1 MNIDRVRK
9 ELQESALREF
19 PNPER
24 VGCPDA
30 ETLAGMSR
38 RIIQMTQDQLHH
50 VTHCSPCFQTFLAIR
65 QEMRQRRVV
74 RIRIA
79 AVACAAA
86 IVLGAVIYWTGFAR
100 PKNPTVQIASVTTP
114 ATLDLRPLTENR
126 GLEQER
132 ANPPKPQL
140 ILPRKHLRLTLYFP
154 VGADEGQYALQL
166 LDGQLRTLLK
176 QHVTA
181 TLQDHIVTAVA
192 ELDLSSLSP
201 GLYTIAIRKIGD
213 EWRTYSVVLQ

>member
-65 QEMRQRRVV
+65 QEMRQRRVM

-86 IVLGAVIYWTGFAR
+86 IVLGVAIYWTGALR
-100 PKNPTVQIASVTTP
+100 PTPPVQIAGVTTNSP
-114 ATLDLRPLTENR
+114 RREHQKCEHLPKNQYPIAPPEERQSAEMKNR
-126 GLEQER
+126 GR
-132 ANPPKPQL
+132 
-140 ILPRKHLRLTLYFP
+140 
-154 VGADEGQYALQL
+154 
-166 LDGQLRTLLK
+166 
-176 QHVTA
+176 
-181 TLQDHIVTAVA
+181 
-192 ELDLSSLSP
+192 
-201 GLYTIAIRKIGD
+201 
-213 EWRTYSVVLQ
+213 

>member
-1 MNIDRVRK
+1 MSGEPILLSSNSGSQFVCHFDRP
-9 ELQESALREF
+9 LQLRI
-19 PNPER
+19 
-24 VGCPDA
+24 
-30 ETLAGMSR
+30 S
-38 RIIQMTQDQLHH
+38 
-50 VTHCSPCFQTFLAIR
+50 
-65 QEMRQRRVV
+65 
-74 RIRIA
+74 

-86 IVLGAVIYWTGFAR
+86 IVIGAGIYWTGVVR
-100 PKNPTVQIASVTTP
+100 PTPSVQIASVTTP

-126 GLEQER
+126 GLEQGR
-132 ANPPKPQL
+132 PNTPKPAL

-154 VGADEGQYALQL
+154 VGADEGEYALQL

-201 GLYTIAIRKIGD
+201 GLHTLAIRKSGD

>member
-9 ELQESALREF
+9 ELQESALRDF

-30 ETLAGMSR
+30 ETLAAMSR

-65 QEMRQRRVV
+65 HEMRQRRVV

-79 AVACAAA
+79 AAACAAA
-86 IVLGAVIYWTGFAR
+86 IALGAIIYWTGVAR
-100 PKNPTVQIASVTTP
+100 STPTVQIASVTTP

-126 GLEQER
+126 GVEQGR
-132 ANPPKPQL
+132 TNPPKPPL

-176 QHVTA
+176 QDVTA
-181 TLQDHIVTAVA
+181 TLQDHIVTAIA

-201 GLYTIAIRKIGD
+201 GLHTLAIRKAGD
-213 EWRTYSVVLQ
+213 EWRTYSVILQ

>member
-9 ELQESALREF
+9 ELQESALRDF

-50 VTHCSPCFQTFLAIR
+50 ITHCSPCFQTFLAIR

-79 AVACAAA
+79 AAAFAAA
-86 IVLGAVIYWTGFAR
+86 IVLGGVIYRTGVVR
-100 PKNPTVQIASVTTP
+100 SPPPVQIASPTAP
-114 ATLDLRPLTENR
+114 ATLDFRPLTENR
-126 GLEQER
+126 G
-132 ANPPKPQL
+132 
-140 ILPRKHLRLTLYFP
+140 
-154 VGADEGQYALQL
+154 
-166 LDGQLRTLLK
+166 
-176 QHVTA
+176 
-181 TLQDHIVTAVA
+181 
-192 ELDLSSLSP
+192 
-201 GLYTIAIRKIGD
+201 
-213 EWRTYSVVLQ
+213 

>member
-1 MNIDRVRK
+1 MDIDRVRK

-24 VGCPDA
+24 VGCPDP
-30 ETLAGMSR
+30 ETLRGMSR

-65 QEMRQRRVV
+65 QEMRQRRIA

-86 IVLGAVIYWTGFAR
+86 LVLGAVIYWTGVVR
-100 PKNPTVQIASVTTP
+100 PTPPVQIATVTTP
-114 ATLDLRPLTENR
+114 ATLDLRPLTETR
-126 GLEQER
+126 GLER
-132 ANPPKPQL
+132 GGTNAPKSPL
-140 ILPRKHLRLTLYFP
+140 VLPRKHLRLTLYFP
-154 VGADEGQYALQL
+154 VGSDEGHYELQL

-192 ELDLSSLSP
+192 DLDLSSLSA
-201 GLYTIAIRKIGD
+201 GLHMLAIRKSRD

>member
-1 MNIDRVRK
+1 MDIERVRK

-24 VGCPDA
+24 IGCPDP
-30 ETLAGMSR
+30 ETLGSMSR

-65 QEMRQRRVV
+65 QEMRQRRIV
-74 RIRIA
+74 RFRIA

-86 IVLGAVIYWTGFAR
+86 LVLGAIIYWTGVIR
-100 PKNPTVQIASVTTP
+100 QTPSVQIANVTTQ

-126 GLEQER
+126 GLEEQGR
-132 ANPPKPQL
+132 PNTPKPPL

-154 VGADEGQYALQL
+154 VGADEGEYALQL

-176 QHVTA
+176 QHMTA
-181 TLQDHIVTAVA
+181 TLQDHVVTAVA

-201 GLYTIAIRKIGD
+201 GLHTLAIRKSGD
-213 EWRTYSVVLQ
+213 EWRTYSVLLQ

>member
-65 QEMRQRRVV
+65 QEMRQRRVA

-86 IVLGAVIYWTGFAR
+86 IALGAVIYWTRVAR
-100 PKNPTVQIASVTTP
+100 PTPIVQNASVITP

-126 GLEQER
+126 GLEQGR
-132 ANPPKPQL
+132 TTTPRPAL
-140 ILPRKHLRLTLYFP
+140 ILPRKRLRLTLYFP
-154 VGADEGQYALQL
+154 VGADEGQCELQL

-176 QHVTA
+176 QRVTA
-181 TLQDHIVTAVA
+181 TLQDHIVTAVT

-201 GLYTIAIRKIGD
+201 GLHTLAIRKTGD
-213 EWRTYSVVLQ
+213 EWRTYSVALQ

>member
-1 MNIDRVRK
+1 
-9 ELQESALREF
+9 
-19 PNPER
+19 
-24 VGCPDA
+24 
-30 ETLAGMSR
+30 
-38 RIIQMTQDQLHH
+38 MTQDQLHH

-100 PKNPTVQIASVTTP
+100 PTPTVQIASVTTP

-126 GLEQER
+126 GVEQGR
-132 ANPPKPQL
+132 TNPPKPPL

-176 QHVTA
+176 EQVTA

-201 GLYTIAIRKIGD
+201 GLHTLAIRKSGD
-213 EWRTYSVVLQ
+213 EWRTYSIVLQ

>member
-86 IVLGAVIYWTGFAR
+86 IVLGAVIYWTGAL
-100 PKNPTVQIASVTTP
+100 PDQLPPSKSPASQ
-114 ATLDLRPLTENR
+114 LRPLSTFDR
-126 GLEQER
+126 
-132 ANPPKPQL
+132 
-140 ILPRKHLRLTLYFP
+140 
-154 VGADEGQYALQL
+154 
-166 LDGQLRTLLK
+166 
-176 QHVTA
+176 
-181 TLQDHIVTAVA
+181 
-192 ELDLSSLSP
+192 
-201 GLYTIAIRKIGD
+201 
-213 EWRTYSVVLQ
+213 

>member
-30 ETLAGMSR
+30 ETLADMSR

-65 QEMRQRRVV
+65 QEMRQRRIV
-74 RIRIA
+74 RFRIA
-79 AVACAAA
+79 RGACASAF
-86 IVLGAVIYWTGFAR
+86 VLGAFIYWTGVVR
-100 PKNPTVQIASVTTP
+100 QTPTVQIASVTTP

-126 GLEQER
+126 GVEQGR
-132 ANPPKPQL
+132 TNPPKPPL
-140 ILPRKHLRLTLYFP
+140 ILTRKHLRLTLYLP
-154 VGADEGQYALQL
+154 VCADEGEYALQL
-166 LDGQLRTLLK
+166 LDVQLRTLLK
-176 QHVTA
+176 EQ
-181 TLQDHIVTAVA
+181 
-192 ELDLSSLSP
+192 
-201 GLYTIAIRKIGD
+201 
-213 EWRTYSVVLQ
+213 

>member
-1 MNIDRVRK
+1 MDIERVRK

-30 ETLAGMSR
+30 ETLTGMSR

-74 RIRIA
+74 RFRIA

-86 IVLGAVIYWTGFAR
+86 IVLGAIIYWTNVVR
-100 PKNPTVQIASVTTP
+100 QTPPVQIASVTTP

-126 GLEQER
+126 GLEGR
-132 ANPPKPQL
+132 PNTPKPPL
-140 ILPRKHLRLTLYFP
+140 ILPRKYLRLTL
-154 VGADEGQYALQL
+154 
-166 LDGQLRTLLK
+166 
-176 QHVTA
+176 
-181 TLQDHIVTAVA
+181 
-192 ELDLSSLSP
+192 
-201 GLYTIAIRKIGD
+201 
-213 EWRTYSVVLQ
+213 

>member
-1 MNIDRVRK
+1 MDIERIRK

-24 VGCPDA
+24 IGCPDP
-30 ETLAGMSR
+30 ETLGAMSR
-38 RIIQMTQDQLHH
+38 RIILMTQDQLHH

-65 QEMRQRRVV
+65 REVRQKRVV

-79 AVACAAA
+79 AAACVAV
-86 IVLGAVIYWTGFAR
+86 IVLGAVIYRTGVMR
-100 PKNPTVQIASVTTP
+100 PTPPAQVAGLVTP
-114 ATLDLRPLTENR
+114 ATLDLRPHTEYR
-126 GLEQER
+126 SLEPDR
-132 ANPPKPQL
+132 TNTPKPPL
-140 ILPRKHLRLTLYFP
+140 ILPRKHLRLTLYLP

-166 LDGQLRTLLK
+166 LDGQLRPLLK
-176 QHVTA
+176 QHLTA

-201 GLYTIAIRKIGD
+201 GLHTLAIRKTGD
-213 EWRTYSVVLQ
+213 EWRTYSVLLQ

>member
-1 MNIDRVRK
+1 MDIERVRK

-24 VGCPDA
+24 IGCPDP
-30 ETLAGMSR
+30 ETLGGMSR

-65 QEMRQRRVV
+65 QEMRQRRIV
-74 RIRIA
+74 RFRIA

-86 IVLGAVIYWTGFAR
+86 LVLGAIIYWTGVAR
-100 PKNPTVQIASVTTP
+100 PTTVQIASVTTP
-114 ATLDLRPLTENR
+114 ATLDLRPLTESR

-132 ANPPKPQL
+132 ANTPKPQL

-181 TLQDHIVTAVA
+181 TLQDHIVTAVV

-201 GLYTIAIRKIGD
+201 GLHTLAIRKNGD
-213 EWRTYSVVLQ
+213 EWRTYSVLLQ

>member
-1 MNIDRVRK
+1 
-9 ELQESALREF
+9 
-19 PNPER
+19 
-24 VGCPDA
+24 
-30 ETLAGMSR
+30 
-38 RIIQMTQDQLHH
+38 
-50 VTHCSPCFQTFLAIR
+50 
-65 QEMRQRRVV
+65 
-74 RIRIA
+74 
-79 AVACAAA
+79 
-86 IVLGAVIYWTGFAR
+86 
-100 PKNPTVQIASVTTP
+100 
-114 ATLDLRPLTENR
+114 
-126 GLEQER
+126 LEQER
-132 ANPPKPQL
+132 ANTPKPQL

-201 GLYTIAIRKIGD
+201 GLHTLAIRKNGD

>member
-65 QEMRQRRVV
+65 QEMRQRRVM

-86 IVLGAVIYWTGFAR
+86 IVLGAIIYWTGFA
-100 PKNPTVQIASVTTP
+100 QI
-114 ATLDLRPLTENR
+114 
-126 GLEQER
+126 GR
-132 ANPPKPQL
+132 A
-140 ILPRKHLRLTLYFP
+140 
-154 VGADEGQYALQL
+154 
-166 LDGQLRTLLK
+166 
-176 QHVTA
+176 HV
-181 TLQDHIVTAVA
+181 
-192 ELDLSSLSP
+192 
-201 GLYTIAIRKIGD
+201 
-213 EWRTYSVVLQ
+213 

>member
-1 MNIDRVRK
+1 
-9 ELQESALREF
+9 
-19 PNPER
+19 
-24 VGCPDA
+24 
-30 ETLAGMSR
+30 
-38 RIIQMTQDQLHH
+38 MTQVQLHH
-50 VTHCSPCFQTFLAIR
+50 VAHCSPCCQEFLAIR
-65 QEMRQRRVV
+65 EEMRHRRVV

-86 IVLGAVIYWTGFAR
+86 IALGAVIYWTGALR
-100 PKNPTVQIASVTTP
+100 PTPPGEIASATTP

-126 GLEQER
+126 GLEEQGR
-132 ANPPKPQL
+132 PNTPKPPL

-154 VGADEGQYALQL
+154 VGADEGQYSLQL

-176 QHVTA
+176 QHVNA

-201 GLYTIAIRKIGD
+201 GLHTLAVKKNGD

>member
-1 MNIDRVRK
+1 MDLERVRK
-9 ELQESALREF
+9 ELQAAALREF

-24 VGCPDA
+24 IGCPEPGVLDD
-30 ETLAGMSR
+30 MSR
-38 RIIQMTQDQLHH
+38 RKIEMTQAQLHH
-50 VTHCSPCFQTFLAIR
+50 ITHCSPCFQTFLAIR
-65 QEMRQRRVV
+65 QEMRQRRVM

-86 IVLGAVIYWTGFAR
+86 IVLGAIIYWTGFAR
-100 PKNPTVQIASVTTP
+100 PTPTVQIASVTTP

-126 GLEQER
+126 GVEQGR
-132 ANPPKPQL
+132 TNPPKPPL

-176 QHVTA
+176 EHVTA

-201 GLYTIAIRKIGD
+201 GLHTLAIRKSGD

>member
-1 MNIDRVRK
+1 
-9 ELQESALREF
+9 
-19 PNPER
+19 
-24 VGCPDA
+24 
-30 ETLAGMSR
+30 
-38 RIIQMTQDQLHH
+38 MTQDQLHH
-50 VTHCSPCFQTFLAIR
+50 VTHCSPCFQTFLTIR

-86 IVLGAVIYWTGFAR
+86 LVLGAIIYWAGVVR
-100 PKNPTVQIASVTTP
+100 PTPPVQIATVTTP

-126 GLEQER
+126 GLEQGGTN
-132 ANPPKPQL
+132 APKPSL
-140 ILPRKHLRLTLYFP
+140 VLPRKHLRLTLYFP
-154 VGADEGQYALQL
+154 VGSDEGHYEVQL

-192 ELDLSSLSP
+192 ELDLSSLSA
-201 GLYTIAIRKIGD
+201 GLHTLAIRKSGD

>member
-1 MNIDRVRK
+1 MDIDRVRK

-65 QEMRQRRVV
+65 QEMRQRRVM

-86 IVLGAVIYWTGFAR
+86 IVLGAVIYWTGAFPTNSHR
-100 PKNPTVQIASVTTP
+100 PNRQRHNSGHSRPSTVNRESWRGAGTHEPAKASTDPSEKTSAAHSLLP
-114 ATLDLRPLTENR
+114 GRCRRRPVR
-126 GLEQER
+126 
-132 ANPPKPQL
+132 
-140 ILPRKHLRLTLYFP
+140 
-154 VGADEGQYALQL
+154 V
-166 LDGQLRTLLK
+166 
-176 QHVTA
+176 
-181 TLQDHIVTAVA
+181 AVA
-192 ELDLSSLSP
+192 RWPVAHASKAACDSNAPGSHRNGCRGTRPQFFIARSP
-201 GLYTIAIRKIGD
+201 HPRHQK
-213 EWRTYSVVLQ
+213 ERR